1 VRTALLQDPVC
12 NRHVMQPGHPE
23 CPERLTAVLAR
34 LRESG
39 LADALVT
46 DRPVRPATDETIT
59 RAHPANH
66 LAVLE
71 RMVPAEG
78 LRMVDGDT
86 ALCPDSLEAARHAA
100 GAAVTAVEDVLA
112 GYYDRAFCAV
122 RPPGHHAESRL
133 AMGFCFLNS
142 VAIAALHALEAGGL
156 ERVAILDFD
165 VHHGNGTVEILR
177 EDPRVLVCS
186 SFQHPFYPN
195 RMLEPVGEPVVL
207 TPLSAGTGG
216 AGFRRALERDWVP
229 ALERHRPELI
239 LVSAGFDGH
248 RDDPLAE
255 LELLA
260 EDYAWVTRLITTA
273 AAAEAG
279 GRVIS
284 LLEGGYDLRALADSV
299 EAHVRGLLEAP

>member
-46 DRPVRPATDETIT
+46 DREVRPATDDAIT

-71 RMVPAEG
+71 RMVPEEG

-112 GYYDRAFCAV
+112 GHYERAFCAV

-177 EDPRVLVCS
+177 DDPRVLVCS

-195 RMLEPVGEPVVL
+195 RMLEPAGDRIVL
-207 TPLSAGTGG
+207 TPLPAGTGG
-216 AGFRRALERDWVP
+216 AGFRRALERDWLP
-229 ALERHRPELI
+229 ALARHRPELI

-255 LELLA
+255 LDLLA
-260 EDYAWVTRLITTA
+260 EDFAWVTNLITA
-273 AAAEAG
+273 AAADAAR

-299 EAHVRGLLEAP
+299 EAHVRVLLEAP